1 MKELENLN
9 SYEAEEVKTALKKK
23 LLDLAPSK
31 VPVRGGEYTKSAV
44 MYFSAMR
51 STMYGLDETSQMTD
65 IVRALPKTDR
75 EFFMEFVKERD
86 EEKRSEI
93 LSVASPQLR
102 KALNMLWYKKFDAPE
117 TNETYFADHYLPSP
131 LWRGW
136 KPEISLQNVKAK
148 AIKNEA
154 GLVPS
159 DFGIYSSQY
168 SDPEVIEAPELNLKE
183 TGDGILIST
192 LKLEAMLSGAGL
204 LDTEVSVEPRQD
216 SRIEVIANIARIVP
230 YNINRGI
237 ENLLGF

>member
-1 MKELENLN
+1 M
-9 SYEAEEVKTALKKK
+9 
-23 LLDLAPSK
+23 
-31 VPVRGGEYTKSAV
+31 
-44 MYFSAMR
+44 F
-51 STMYGLDETSQMTD
+51 GLDETSQMTD

-75 EFFMEFVKERD
+75 EFFMEFIKERD
-86 EEKRSEI
+86 EEKRNDI

-102 KALNMLWYKKFDAPE
+102 KALNMLWYKKFKQADS
-117 TNETYFADHYLPSP
+117 NEAYFAEHYLPSP

-168 SDPEVIEAPELNLKE
+168 SDIEVIEAPELNLRE
-183 TGDGILIST
+183 TGEGMLISA
-192 LKLEAMLSGAGL
+192 LKLEATLKGAGL

-216 SRIEVIANIARIVP
+216 SRLEVIANIARIIP
-230 YNINRGI
+230 YNIDRGMKS
-237 ENLLGF
+237 LLGF

>member
-1 MKELENLN
+1 M
-9 SYEAEEVKTALKKK
+9 
-23 LLDLAPSK
+23 
-31 VPVRGGEYTKSAV
+31 
-44 MYFSAMR
+44 
-51 STMYGLDETSQMTD
+51 
-65 IVRALPKTDR
+65 
-75 EFFMEFVKERD
+75 
-86 EEKRSEI
+86 
-93 LSVASPQLR
+93 
-102 KALNMLWYKKFDAPE
+102 
-117 TNETYFADHYLPSP
+117 
-131 LWRGW
+131 
-136 KPEISLQNVKAK
+136 
-148 AIKNEA
+148 
-154 GLVPS
+154 PS